1 MITIQP
7 LSKRNFTVGF
17 TKVVNIYDK
26 DSLQIQDFMQ
36 QRSYIPLSEAIQ
48 RVAADNPGSPQI
60 LDIERIEQPD
70 PADGI
75 EGI

>member
-1 MITIQP
+1 
-7 LSKRNFTVGF
+7 
-17 TKVVNIYDK
+17 
-26 DSLQIQDFMQ
+26 MQ
-36 QRSYIPLSEAIQ
+36 QWGYIPLSEAIQ